1 MMDGWGPVKWVTRE
15 ELLEEYPMT
24 TLVEEMAKAMS
35 GLNPNMLEPGG
46 YTETYWRG
54 QAQAALDCVLK
65 RLQPTPEL
73 CLVVSAAIDSIE
85 RSGREPMNNAD
96 FIIRALAT
104 HLDQERSRE

>member
-1 MMDGWGPVKWVTRE
+1 
-15 ELLEEYPMT
+15 MT
-24 TLVEEMAKAMS
+24 TLVEEMATHIYENLPVDDPTRVSHCIEA
-35 GLNPNMLEPGG
+35 
-46 YTETYWRG
+46 
-54 QAQAALDCVLK
+54 AQAALDCVLK